1 MSPFVTGDQPS
12 ASGKANRHKPTIYWY
27 WELLLALIQ
36 RNLKIRYRGS
46 VLGIYWSL
54 LNPLIMTGLYTAVFG
69 ATFAKY
75 YDNSIINYV
84 LAAFTGLIVIN
95 FFTGSTFTALV
106 SVVDN
111 GAMVNKIRLP
121 LFIFPL
127 SNVGANVFQLLMGS
141 FPLLVIA
148 TLILSPSI
156 INVIALLLP
165 LLALVAVCTGVGL
178 LMSALYVFFRDL
190 NHFYELFNYVL
201 LISSPIFYPSAIVP
215 TEVKK
220 FLLLNPLLPIIES
233 IRQIALSGDLPQ
245 ISLIIH
251 AAISSLIVL
260 TLGVLTFTIW
270 QSKFMDLL

>member
-1 MSPFVTGDQPS
+1 MPPS
-12 ASGKANRHKPTIYWY
+12 ATSHHNKLKIYWY

-69 ATFAKY
+69 ATFARY
-75 YDNSIINYV
+75 YDNSIVNYV

-95 FFTGSTFTALV
+95 FFTASTFTALV

-127 SNVGANVFQLLMGS
+127 SNIGSNVFQLLMGAL
-141 FPLLVIA
+141 PLLVVA
-148 TLILSPSI
+148 TLILSPNI
-156 INVIALLLP
+156 INLVALLFP
-165 LLALVAVCTGVGL
+165 LLSLVAVCTGVGL

-245 ISLIIH
+245 ISLMIH

-260 TLGVLTFTIW
+260 ALGIVTFTIW

>member
-1 MSPFVTGDQPS
+1 M
-12 ASGKANRHKPTIYWY
+12 
-27 WELLLALIQ
+27 
-36 RNLKIRYRGS
+36 
-46 VLGIYWSL
+46 
-54 LNPLIMTGLYTAVFG
+54 
-69 ATFAKY
+69 
-75 YDNSIINYV
+75 
-84 LAAFTGLIVIN
+84 
-95 FFTGSTFTALV
+95 
-106 SVVDN
+106 VDN

-148 TLILSPSI
+148 TLVLSPSI
-156 INVIALLLP
+156 INLIALLLP
-165 LLALVAVCTGVGL
+165 LLALVAVSTGVGL

>member
-1 MSPFVTGDQPS
+1 MSPFVTGDKPS
-12 ASGKANRHKPTIYWY
+12 ASGKANRHQPKIYWY

-148 TLILSPSI
+148 TLVLSPSI
-156 INVIALLLP
+156 INLIALLLP
-165 LLALVAVCTGVGL
+165 LLALVAVSTGVGL